1 MTSKLK
7 FFYTVVY
14 SSLKV
19 ASKPQPAHIHR
30 LDPTDLD
37 ACKIPAGE
45 RKIPEPIM
53 VPTTKDIPPK
63 IPTLDYNK
71 SCLD

>member
-1 MTSKLK
+1 MTSNLK
-7 FFYTVVY
+7 FFYIVIF

-63 IPTLDYNK
+63 IPT
-71 SCLD
+71 